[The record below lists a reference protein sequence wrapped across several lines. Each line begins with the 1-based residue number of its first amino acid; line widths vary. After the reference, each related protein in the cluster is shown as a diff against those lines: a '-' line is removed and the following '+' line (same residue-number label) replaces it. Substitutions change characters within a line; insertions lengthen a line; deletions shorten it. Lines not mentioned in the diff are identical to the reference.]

1 MPELKVRSSKRQTY
15 RGRGKACSYRN
26 LIKSTYKSTY
36 RSGGQSMVEFAFAIP
51 FLLLIVLT
59 IMYFGRVFYTK
70 QAVAMA
76 CQEAARLAS
85 RTPELSDAQVRES
98 LTGFSTSGDAVN
110 ANSVVAQQLG
120 SAKLLSQGTTGSL
133 PPGAKVKV
141 LPFDS
146 DGSIEDQVAPG
157 TVGVRI
163 EYPFVFVGNA
173 FSTSASEFGN
183 SVGVYS
189 GAGGSPVSF
198 LNFPISERA
207 VSLTE
212 VYQQ

>member
-1 MPELKVRSSKRQTY
+1 MSNSTSSSRSSALMRQRY
-15 RGRGKACSYRN
+15 CDRGTGCSYRN
-26 LIKSTYKSTY
+26 LTNS
-36 RSGGQSMVEFAFAIP
+36 RSSGQSMVEFAFAIP
-51 FLLLIVLT
+51 FLLLIVVT

-98 LTGFSTSGDAVN
+98 LTGFSTSGDAIN
-110 ANSVVAQQLG
+110 STSVVAQQLG
-120 SAKLLSQGTTGSL
+120 SARLLSQGATGNL

-163 EYPFVFVGNA
+163 EYPFVFVGSA
-173 FSTSASEFGN
+173 FASSANQFGK
-183 SVGVYS
+183 SVGVYT

-207 VSLTE
+207 VSFTE

>member
-98 LTGFSTSGDAVN
+98 LTGFSTSGDVVN
-110 ANSVVAQQLG
+110 STSVVAQQLG
-120 SAKLLSQGTTGSL
+120 SARLLSQGTTGNL

-146 DGSIEDQVAPG
+146 DGTIEDQVAPG
-157 TVGVRI
+157 TVAVRI
-163 EYPFVFVGNA
+163 EYPFVFVGSA
-173 FSTSASEFGN
+173 FSTGASEFGN
-183 SVGVYS
+183 SVGVYT

-207 VSLTE
+207 VSFTE